1 MIPGGVAP
9 QPSLKEAAIPG
20 MASQIFFVYSRSPSS
35 CLYQV
40 TAFLF
45 ISMVDPIH
53 TSGLVEASASMVYR
67 PLSSGCGGVSVIGA
81 WPNAVLVAGGSLA
94 VWSPQC
100 PTPWVAWIDGR
111 GRQLLEGQRL
121 SAAACLGE
129 RRGAAT
135 GRRSQASLYQLPQP
149 LYGD

>member
-1 MIPGGVAP
+1 
-9 QPSLKEAAIPG
+9 

-35 CLYQV
+35 CLCQV
-40 TAFLF
+40 TVFLF
-45 ISMVDPIH
+45 IQLVDPIH
-53 TSGLVEASASMVYR
+53 TSGLVEASASTVYR
-67 PLSSGCGGVSVIGA
+67 PLSSGCGGVCMIGA
-81 WPNAVLVAGGSLA
+81 WPNAVLVAGGSPT

-100 PTPWVAWIDGR
+100 PTLWVAWFDGR
-111 GRQLLEGQRL
+111 GRQLLAGQRL

-135 GRRSQASLYQLPQP
+135 GRRSQASFFQLPQP